1 MSISSNSEPRFY
13 HQAIRHHHWRDA
25 MHSELSVWKQIMHG
39 LLPLSHQTKHSIGCK
54 WIYKIKYR
62 SDGSTERYK
71 AHLVA
76 KGYLKQ
82 KGWIL

>member
-1 MSISSNSEPRFY
+1 MSITSNSEPRFY

-25 MHSELSVWKQIMHG
+25 MHYELSVLEANNSWSIAP
-39 LLPLSHQTKHSIGCK
+39 LLSDKHSIGCK

-71 AHLVA
+71 ACLVA
-76 KGYLKQ
+76 KGYLK
-82 KGWIL
+82 